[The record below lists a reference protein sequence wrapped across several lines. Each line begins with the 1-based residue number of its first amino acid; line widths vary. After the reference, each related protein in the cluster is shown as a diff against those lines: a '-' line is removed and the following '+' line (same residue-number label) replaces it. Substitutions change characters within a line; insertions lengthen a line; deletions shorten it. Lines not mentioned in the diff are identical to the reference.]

1 MIQLKSFMV
10 NCFGENCYLL
20 SDETKEAVII
30 DCGTSTP
37 GEEQK
42 ISSFIAD
49 RQLVLK
55 HHLCTHV
62 HGDHLLGAHFIYTKY
77 GLLPEAGAADIEQM
91 PGICEQARLFGLPVP
106 PEDLPFGRSLQD
118 GDRITFGHS
127 ELQVLAV
134 PGHSP
139 GSMAFYSPTDK
150 FVIVGDALFAGSI
163 GRSDFWGGC
172 QEQLITAIEEQ
183 LMTLPDETKVYP
195 GHGPST
201 TIAYEKLHNPYIN

>member
-30 DCGTSTP
+30 DCGSSTP

-49 RQLVLK
+49 QQLVLK

-91 PGICEQARLFGLPVP
+91 PGIREQARLFGLPVP
-106 PEDLPFGRSLQD
+106 PEDLPFGRALRD

-139 GSMAFYSPTDK
+139 EAWPSLLRTSSSSWVMPFLPA
-150 FVIVGDALFAGSI
+150 A
-163 GRSDFWGGC
+163 SDEVTSG
-172 QEQLITAIEEQ
+172 EEA
-183 LMTLPDETKVYP
+183 K
-195 GHGPST
+195 SS
-201 TIAYEKLHNPYIN
+201 